1 MAAPAERPAIVK
13 YLYTNNPFYAISA
26 VLMLYAIRAA
36 YEKLGSQAS
45 NCWLLTGGL
54 AGYTLVLAAIGVWIV
69 RWGKVWEDARSILL
83 LLLVLFL
90 AVSISADDLFVREE
104 TSSTATTLL
113 VCGFLFSAFVSEG
126 VLWGTGVRLGLR
138 YRIPYHL
145 MLALFYVAPWFYS
158 PGLHPQFELWLDWLL
173 LLFPFVA
180 AILLLG
186 LLPAVRGGAR
196 YVAANGTPWPWPWFP
211 GAAFGVIAGAVSLRS
226 YALTMTFGLDGDI
239 WKKIPTGRAI
249 VFDTIWGTY
258 FLVPLA
264 FAILILLLEVGLVT
278 ANRRFAQRVVNAGLM
293 LLVLAFPWAG
303 ESVSRGFLQTF
314 VRTIGSPLW
323 LTIWGLLAFYL
334 WAWLHGVPEAVRSG
348 LAAGALLIVV
358 GRQTVGLETM
368 TAPQPWPLLAV
379 GAVLLVRGFRIRSSQ
394 ICAAAS
400 LVVTCGLWLLLPQ
413 TRLSGFQLL
422 ICANLLWAALAA
434 IGMGFHDPFALTL
447 RVLAAAMFPVA
458 TLFAIAGEPVPAI
471 PILARALYV
480 VLLVVVCLLIA
491 WFLRNLWFLYGFG
504 GMVGVSAYAGAIS
517 GFHRAA
523 AIVGR
528 EAMTAF
534 VWSSGA
540 LLLALLISAQKA
552 RWLPRRIW
560 PRWRNG
566 NGIEVGL
573 KPDGTANGLSADAPS

>member
-1 MAAPAERPAIVK
+1 MAAPTVRPAIVK
-13 YLYTNNPFYAISA
+13 YLYTHNPFYAISA

-45 NCWLLTGGL
+45 NCWLMTEVL

-83 LLLVLFL
+83 LLLLLFL

-126 VLWGTGVRLGLR
+126 VLWGTGVRVGLR

-158 PGLHPQFELWLDWLL
+158 PGLHPQLEVWLDWLL

-180 AILLLG
+180 AVLFLS
-186 LLPAVRGGAR
+186 LLPAVRSGAR

-239 WKKIPTGRAI
+239 WRKIPTGRAI

-264 FAILILLLEVGLVT
+264 FAILILLLEIALVT
-278 ANRRFAQRVVNAGLM
+278 ANRGLAQRIVNAALIV
-293 LLVLAFPWAG
+293 LVLAFPWAG
-303 ESVSRGFLQTF
+303 ESVSRGFLQTL

-323 LTIWGLLAFYL
+323 LTIWALLAFYL
-334 WAWLHGVPEAVRSG
+334 WAWLRGAPDVVRAG

-358 GRQTVGLETM
+358 GRQTVGLDTL
-368 TAPQPWPLLAV
+368 TAPQPWPLLTV
-379 GAVLLVRGFRIRSSQ
+379 GAVLLARGFRIRSSQ

-400 LVVTCGLWLLLPQ
+400 IVVTCGLWLLLPE
-413 TRLSGFQLL
+413 TRLSEFQLV
-422 ICANLLWAALAA
+422 ICANLLWAALAT
-434 IGMGFHDPFALTL
+434 IGLAFHDPFALTL
-447 RVLAAAMFPVA
+447 RVLAVAMFPVA
-458 TLFAIAGEPVPAI
+458 TLFAIAGDPASAM
-471 PILARALYV
+471 PIWVRALYV
-480 VLLVVVCLLIA
+480 VLLAIVCLLIA
-491 WFLRNLWFLYGFG
+491 WVRRNLWFLYGFG
-504 GMVGVSAYAGAIS
+504 GLVGASAYTFAVS

-523 AIVGR
+523 AVIGR

-534 VWSSGA
+534 LWNSGA

-552 RWLPRRIW
+552 RWLLRRIW

-566 NGIEVGL
+566 NGIEVVL
-573 KPDGTANGLSADAPS
+573 KPGAAANGLSADAPS

>member
-1 MAAPAERPAIVK
+1 MAAPAVRPAIVK
-13 YLYTNNPFYAISA
+13 YLYTHNPFYAISA

-45 NCWLLTGGL
+45 NCWLMTGVL

-83 LLLVLFL
+83 LLLLLFL

-113 VCGFLFSAFVSEG
+113 VCGFLFSASVSEG
-126 VLWGTGVRLGLR
+126 VLWGAGVHLGLR

-158 PGLHPQFELWLDWLL
+158 PGLHPQLEVWLDWLL

-180 AILLLG
+180 AVLFLS
-186 LLPAVRGGAR
+186 LLPAVRSGAR
-196 YVAANGTPWPWPWFP
+196 YVGANGTPWPWPWFP

-239 WKKIPTGRAI
+239 WRKIPTGRAI

-264 FAILILLLEVGLVT
+264 FAILILLLEIALVT
-278 ANRRFAQRVVNAGLM
+278 ANRGFAQRIVNAALIV
-293 LLVLAFPWAG
+293 LVLAFPWAD

-314 VRTIGSPLW
+314 VGTVGSPLW
-323 LTIWGLLAFYL
+323 LTIWALLAFYL
-334 WAWLHGVPEAVRSG
+334 WAWLRGVPEVVRAG

-358 GRQTVGLETM
+358 GRQTVGLDTL
-368 TAPQPWPLLAV
+368 TAPQAWPLLTV
-379 GAVLLVRGFRIRSSQ
+379 GAVLLARGFRIRSSQ

-400 LVVTCGLWLLLPQ
+400 IVVTCGLWLLLPE
-413 TRLSGFQLL
+413 TRLSGLQLM
-422 ICANLLWAALAA
+422 ICANLLWAALAT
-434 IGMGFHDPFALTL
+434 IGLVFHDPFALTL
-447 RVLAAAMFPVA
+447 RVLAVAMFPVA
-458 TLFAIAGEPVPAI
+458 TLFAIAGDPASAM
-471 PILARALYV
+471 PILVRALYV
-480 VLLVVVCLLIA
+480 VLLAIVCLLIA
-491 WFLRNLWFLYGFG
+491 WVRRNLWFLYGFG
-504 GMVGVSAYAGAIS
+504 GLVGASAYTFAVS

-523 AIVGR
+523 AVIGR
-528 EAMTAF
+528 EATTAF
-534 VWSSGA
+534 LWSSGA

-566 NGIEVGL
+566 NGIEVVL
-573 KPDGTANGLSADAPS
+573 KPDAAANGLSADAPS